1 MAKRALLV
9 LDDDATF
16 LSDIQA
22 LLGKLY
28 SFYPVQREEAAFEI
42 LSERKIDV
50 MFLDLMLG
58 EGRTG
63 LDVLKK
69 VREEVPD
76 LPVVML
82 TAHASVDT
90 AVAAMKLGAYHY
102 VSKSANVEELKTLI
116 DRAVADRMVRREYQ
130 LLREELDRATGTIT
144 GKSPIMQ
151 QVIESIHRVALSDV
165 TVLITGESG
174 TGKELVA
181 RAIRNASKRSL
192 HPFVAVNCASL
203 VKDLV
208 ETELFGHQKG
218 AFTGAIHTKVGK
230 FELAEGGTIFLDEIA
245 ELDTRLQVK
254 LLRVLQEREIDRIG
268 GTAPIPVDVRV
279 IAATNR
285 NVPQM
290 IEQGLFREDLFYRL
304 NVYPISLPAL
314 RDHKEDIP
322 LLVDHYLEQYCRELG
337 RPKLQISPLS
347 LECMMQ
353 YDWHGNVRELQNVI
367 QRAVLLSTGQTI
379 EPEHLP
385 KELVEGTIPVN
396 LASRSLRELERKAR
410 ENAARAAI
418 SKVLESTGWSVKES
432 AKILEIPEKTLYDRC
447 RKLGIK
453 LAGR

>member
-1 MAKRALLV
+1 MAKRALLI
-9 LDDDATF
+9 LDDDPTF

-22 LLGKLY
+22 LLGKAY
-28 SFYPVQREEAAFEI
+28 TFFPVGKEEEAFVI

-58 EGRTG
+58 GGRTG

-76 LPVVML
+76 LPVIIL
-82 TAHASVDT
+82 TAYASVDT
-90 AVAAMKLGAYHY
+90 AVSAMKLGAYHY
-102 VSKSANVEELKTLI
+102 ISKSPNIEELKTLI

-130 LLREELDRATGTIT
+130 LLREEVDRATGTIT
-144 GKSPIMQ
+144 GKSQAVQ

-181 RAIRNASKRSL
+181 RAIHNASKRSQ
-192 HPFVAVNCASL
+192 HPFVTVNCASL

-208 ETELFGHQKG
+208 ESELFGHQKG
-218 AFTGAIHTKVGK
+218 AFTGAIQTKIGK

-268 GTAPIPVDVRV
+268 GTAPIPVDVRI

-285 NVPQM
+285 NLPQM

-322 LLVDHYLEQYCRELG
+322 LLVDQYLEQYCRELG
-337 RPKLQISPLS
+337 RQKLEVSPVT
-347 LECMMQ
+347 LECMMR

-367 QRAVLLSTGQTI
+367 QRAVLLSTGQTV

-385 KELVEGTIPVN
+385 KELVEGTASVPVEK
-396 LASRSLRELERKAR
+396 RSLRDLEREAR
-410 ENAARAAI
+410 ENAARTAI
-418 SKVLESTGWSVKES
+418 YRVLESTDWNVKES

-453 LAGR
+453 LSSR